1 MIFNKGNKEKAKE
14 CEHEYAPLMAKH
26 KGEIIALEKVSICL
40 NCGVLK
46 VGMNTIKI
54 SNERLDMGNKPIWNA
69 SQVEIHSRLKLPVG
83 TNMYNT

>member
-1 MIFNKGNKEKAKE
+1 MLLKKKEEQNTE

-26 KGEIIALEKVSICL
+26 KGEVIALEKVGICV
-40 NCGVLK
+40 NCGILK

-69 SQVEIHSRLKLPVG
+69 SQVQIHSRLKLPVG